1 MTKILVTGASG
12 QFGRLVIKSL
22 MKNGINNN
30 LIYAL
35 VRNEV
40 KAKELKAIGIK
51 IVVGDYD
58 DYNSLVPSF
67 AGIDKLLLVSSSEI
81 KNRINQHKK
90 VIKAAKT
97 AGVKHILY
105 TSQLHKTDERTS
117 PIYFI
122 MKSHLATEIEIMKS
136 GINYTIFRNGLY
148 LEILPLFLGKNVL
161 ENGIILPSSQGK
173 IAFSLRSEMAEA
185 TANILTTDGH
195 KNKIIDISG
204 NGVSFTEIASMISQI
219 TEKNITYL
227 SPSYDTFIS
236 NAINI
241 GMPKE
246 QAKILGSFAL
256 AAQHGELEGDNSLL
270 DKFLGR
276 KSTSVFDF
284 LLENFG

>member
-1 MTKILVTGASG
+1 MTKILVTGATG

-22 MKNGINNN
+22 IKNGINNN

-148 LEILPLFLGKNVL
+148 LEILPLFLGKKVL